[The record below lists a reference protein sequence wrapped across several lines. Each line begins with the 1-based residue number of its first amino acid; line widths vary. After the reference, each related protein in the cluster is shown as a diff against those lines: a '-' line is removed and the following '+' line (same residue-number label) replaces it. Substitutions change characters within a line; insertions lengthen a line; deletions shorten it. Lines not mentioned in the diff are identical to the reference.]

1 MLERCIINKIHR
13 HRYSPSAQCRIP
25 DLDDD
30 VGRVDNFREWPF
42 LNSDVELPMEDDGFH
57 GAFSH
62 DHEVYNLSDAAG
74 GKDEEKVNFSKYEK
88 LKV

>member
-1 MLERCIINKIHR
+1 
-13 HRYSPSAQCRIP
+13 
-25 DLDDD
+25 
-30 VGRVDNFREWPF
+30 
-42 LNSDVELPMEDDGFH
+42 MEDDGFH